1 MMACTLE
8 RIYFAVIEYMVDSI
22 LKKLSVIHLMFDK
35 DLTKRVP
42 LQF

>member
-22 LKKLSVIHLMFDK
+22 LKKLSVIQLMFDK